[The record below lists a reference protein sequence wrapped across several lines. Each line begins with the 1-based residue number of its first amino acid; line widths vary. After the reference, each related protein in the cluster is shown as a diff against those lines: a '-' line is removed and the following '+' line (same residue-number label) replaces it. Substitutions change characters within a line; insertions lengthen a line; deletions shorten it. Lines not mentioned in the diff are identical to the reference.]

1 MLGVFDSGLGGL
13 SVVRR
18 LKERLP
24 HHEVLFFADQA
35 HVPYGDR
42 EPADLA
48 ALLQSNVRFL
58 NEAGVSM
65 IVMGCNTSCAIAQ
78 QFGWPQSSAPIVD
91 LIESAA
97 LVAARNRFKKV
108 GVVATSATVAA
119 KAYSRSIVQQ
129 ISDAQVFEVAA
140 PALVPLVEDGKAGT
154 EEAHKAVAA
163 VCRQLPR
170 DLDAVILACTHYPIL
185 DLHFADALG
194 ADVRLIDPALEQAER
209 AAHLAASNGVLQGVA
224 PTTYVTSGDV
234 ERFRTAVRMIT
245 GEFEPDVREAGDIP
259 LAGRDTVSSIPQPPL
274 SQRESAAPYA
284 RE

>member
-1 MLGVFDSGLGGL
+1 LLGVFDSGLGGL

-42 EPADLA
+42 APNDLA
-48 ALLQSNVRFL
+48 SLLADNVRFL

-78 QFGWPQSSAPIVD
+78 RFGWPSSRAPIVD

-97 LVAARNRFKKV
+97 LVVQRNGFAKI
-108 GVVATSATVAA
+108 GVVATAATVDA
-119 KAYSRSIVQQ
+119 KAYSRAITSHVPN
-129 ISDAQVFEVAA
+129 AQVFELAA
-140 PALVPLVEDGKAGT
+140 PALVPLVEAGKAGT
-154 EEAHKAVAA
+154 QAAHEAVGA
-163 VCRQLPR
+163 VCRELPR
-170 DLDAVILACTHYPIL
+170 DVDAVILACTHYPIL

-194 ADVRLIDPALEQAER
+194 ESVVLIDPAIEQAER
-209 AAHLAASNGVLQGVA
+209 ASQLAIANGVAHGVA
-224 PTTYVTSGDV
+224 PTTYITSGDV

-245 GEFEPDVREAGDIP
+245 GEFDPNVRSVA
-259 LAGRDTVSSIPQPPL
+259 V
-274 SQRESAAPYA
+274 A
-284 RE
+284 RR